1 MVGMKSSSRARYF
14 NFIAL
19 AVLLGTV
26 GWKLSVRSG
35 QLETL
40 KGVTVPLPENLDEFV
55 QDRDAAIQL
64 GKALFWDMQ
73 LGSDGVQT
81 CASCHFN
88 AGADNRVK
96 NQMSPAGKD
105 HPDRTFSF
113 GGPNYTLGAF
123 NFPLNKE
130 TNEVISS
137 QGVYHA
143 VFLGVTPGA
152 PADSVAPMPDGTFN
166 VNGLNTRAVE
176 PRNTPTHINA
186 IFQPRLLWDSRA
198 NNQFNGNNPFGPRDP
213 NARVW
218 VKNGNQVSEERILID
233 DAAMASVATGPPTDF
248 LEVGS
253 IARAWPFIGKRLLPA
268 KPLAGQ
274 EVDPGDSHL
283 AYLRDTYGKG
293 LKGTYAD
300 MVKRAFRSKFW
311 SDYPVA
317 WRVDGNND
325 TQEFTQI
332 EDNFS
337 MFAGL
342 SIMMYVSTQVS
353 DESRYDQYVQGNH
366 YALTPKE
373 KEGLDLFMGKA
384 RCADCHGGPDL
395 TNAGFDLHRQR
406 DRDAL
411 VNTFRRRDGK
421 VAIYD
426 RGSTNIGV
434 RQFDDDAGQ
443 GRDDDFGN
451 DLTFAEQHEGGPRF
465 DDFFVDPS
473 TFDVPLTGRPKVAID
488 GAFKT
493 PGLRNIELTA
503 PYMHNGGFATLRQV
517 VDFFDRGGDF
527 ADENVDFLH
536 PAIGKLYLSDHEKDA
551 LVSFMLTLT
560 DERVR
565 FHKAPFDHPQIFI
578 PIGHTGDHTFV
589 VDDGLG
595 QAVTDLAEVPAVGRF
610 GYRTLP
616 DILRPFE
623 EQLGL
628 TQFDGTPGVGDH
640 ADLAIFKR
648 FGDTVGATIGD
659 AILVEIQVTNSGP
672 GNAPSVVVT
681 DDLPASLVFGDGTEI
696 ASQGNVFLTNGK
708 VTWEVGEL
716 WPGEMAMLSFRATV
730 QYPYYGTVTNTAEVK
745 HGSAVVD
752 RFPTNNTSTASF
764 EALIPQQFPAKVQIQ
779 AGTFWRDEA
788 GNVHPVVGT
797 YNRGVYRGIPPGQT
811 SVQLWVEAN
820 TGLPEPVI
828 VNDAITTATND
839 IFIATWGY
847 EGIYRSSDGG
857 RTWSGMIFEDETG
870 LSTGH
875 YIIYA
880 IEEGPDGTLYASADR
895 GRIFRSLDAGET
907 WHLAGELPGASS
919 DVTWALASHPSKPG
933 VVFAGTFGN
942 GVFATDNYG
951 LTWARLEGKGLADDG
966 RIQVFDLEFD
976 PATPDKPTLWAA
988 TARGVYR
995 SMDQGGHWQE
1005 LNGGL
1010 FPFREARSLA
1020 FHPSQDGPLF
1030 VAVWG
1035 GGVYKLNN
1043 RKYNTEWEFVNL
1055 DGANVTTVFY
1065 EPWSG
1070 NLGVGTDGLGLTVM
1084 SVGAFATNT
1093 EPEANG
1099 LELPVT
1105 TALAQNYPNPF
1116 NPTTAISFDLPDS
1129 SPVRLA
1135 VYDLLGRE
1143 VKVLADGQMTA
1154 GRHEIQF
1161 DAQGLPSGTY
1171 LYRLETSAGAVSRT
1185 MSLLK

>member
-1 MVGMKSSSRARYF
+1 MAGMKSSPRARYF
-14 NFIAL
+14 NLFAL
-19 AVLLGTV
+19 AVLLTTV
-26 GWKLSVRSG
+26 GWKLSVRSN

-40 KGVTVPLPENLDEFV
+40 KGVQVPLPENLDEFV
-55 QDRDAAIQL
+55 QDRNAAIQL

-73 LGSDGVQT
+73 LGSDGIQT

-88 AGADNRVK
+88 AGADNRIK

-105 HPDRTFSF
+105 NPDRTFSF
-113 GGPNYTLGAF
+113 GGPNYTLGSF

-152 PADSVAPMPDGTFN
+152 PADSVSAMPDDTFN
-166 VNGLNTRAVE
+166 VNGYNTRAVE
-176 PRNTPTHINA
+176 PRNTPSTVNA
-186 IFQPRLLWDSRA
+186 IFNLRQLWDSRA
-198 NNQFNGNNPFGPRDP
+198 NRQFNGRNPFGPRDP

-218 VKNGNQVSEERILID
+218 VNNGYNVSAERILID
-233 DAAMASVATGPPTDF
+233 NASMASVATGPPTDF
-248 LEVGS
+248 LEIGS
-253 IARAWPFIGKRLLPA
+253 VARTWPFIGKRLLAA
-268 KPLAGQ
+268 KPLVAQ

-300 MVKRAFRSKFW
+300 LVRKAFRSKYW
-311 SDYPVA
+311 GDRPVA
-317 WRVDGNND
+317 WRVDGNNE
-325 TQEFTQI
+325 TQEFTQM

-337 MFAGL
+337 FYAGL

-353 DESRYDQYVQGNH
+353 DESRYDDYVQGNN

-373 KEGLDLFMGKA
+373 KEGLELFMGKG
-384 RCADCHGGPDL
+384 RCIDCHAGPDL
-395 TNAGFDLHRQR
+395 TDAGVDLHRQAG
-406 DRDAL
+406 RDAL
-411 VNTFRRRDGK
+411 VNSFRRRDGK
-421 VAIYD
+421 VMLHD
-426 RGSTNIGV
+426 RGSFNIGV
-434 RQFDDDAGQ
+434 RRYDDDAGQ
-443 GRDDDFGN
+443 GRNDDFGN
-451 DLTFAEQHEGGPRF
+451 NLTFSEQQEGGPRMDVF
-465 DDFFVDPS
+465 YVDPS
-473 TFDVPLTGRPKVAID
+473 TFDEPMVGRPQAAIE

-493 PGLRNIELTA
+493 PGLRNVELTA

-527 ADENVDFLH
+527 SEENVEYMH
-536 PAIGKLYLSDHEKDA
+536 PNVQKLYLNDYEKDA
-551 LVSFMLTLT
+551 LVAFMLTLT

-565 FHKAPFDHPQIFI
+565 SHKAPFDHPQIFI
-578 PIGHTGDHTFV
+578 PVGHTGDHTYV
-589 VDDGLG
+589 VPDEQGRAET
-595 QAVTDLAEVPAVGRF
+595 QLAEVPAVGRF

-616 DILRPFE
+616 NILRPFE
-623 EQLGL
+623 QQLGL
-628 TQFDGTPGVGDH
+628 THFDGTPGGGDQ

-648 FGDTVGATIGD
+648 FGDARGATVGD
-659 AILVEIQVTNSGP
+659 AVLVEIQVTNSGP
-672 GNAPSVVVT
+672 GNAPSVIVT
-681 DDLPASLVFGDGTEI
+681 DDLPPSLLFGDDTQV
-696 ASQGNVFLTNGK
+696 ASQGHVFVRDGQVN
-708 VTWEVGEL
+708 WEVGEL

-730 QYPYYGTVTNTAEVK
+730 QYPYYGTITNTAEVK

-752 RFPTNNTSTASF
+752 RFPTNNSSTASF

-797 YNRGVYRGIPPGQT
+797 YNRGVFRGLPAGQT

-820 TGLPEPVI
+820 EGLPNPVI
-828 VNDAITTATND
+828 VNDAITTQAND

-847 EGIYRSSDGG
+847 EGIYRSADGG

-870 LSTGH
+870 LSSGNL
-875 YIIYA
+875 IVYA
-880 IEEGPDGTLYASADR
+880 LDEGPDGTLYAAADR
-895 GRIFRSLDAGET
+895 GRIFRSLNGGET

-919 DVTWALASHPSKPG
+919 DLTYALASHPAKPG
-933 VVFAGTFGN
+933 FVFAGTFGN
-942 GVFATDNYG
+942 GVYATDNYG
-951 LTWARLEGKGLADDG
+951 LTWSRLEGKGLADDG

-976 PATPDKPTLWAA
+976 PATPNKPTLWAA

-995 SMDQGGHWQE
+995 SMDLGGNWQE

-1020 FHPSQDGPLF
+1020 FHPDAEGPLF

-1043 RKYNTEWEFVNL
+1043 RRYNTVWEFVNL

-1070 NLGVGTDGLGLTVM
+1070 SLAAGTDGLGLTLM
-1084 SVGAFATNT
+1084 SVGAYATDS
-1093 EPEANG
+1093 EADPMD
-1099 LELPVT
+1099 LPTT
-1105 TALAQNYPNPF
+1105 TALTQNYPNPF
-1116 NPTTAISFDLPDS
+1116 NPTTAIGFDLPEA
-1129 SPVRLA
+1129 SPVRLT
-1135 VYDLLGRE
+1135 VYDILGRE
-1143 VKVLADGQMTA
+1143 VKLLADGQMTA
-1154 GRHEIQF
+1154 GRHEVRF
-1161 DAQGLPSGTY
+1161 DAAGLPSGTY
-1171 LYRLETSAGAVSRT
+1171 LYRLETSAGAVSKT